1 MCYKI
6 ILTQFF
12 CRKKFFFNKKRA
24 AKRTV
29 FNTFFTISTP
39 AEKAVI
45 FPPGYRFFK
54 KNFASL
60 KNCITFA
67 FESNTI

>member
-12 CRKKFFFNKKRA
+12 CRKKLFFNKNHA

-45 FPPGYRFFK
+45 FPPGYRFSK
-54 KNFASL
+54 KILSV
-60 KNCITFA
+60 
-67 FESNTI
+67 

>member
-1 MCYKI
+1 M
-6 ILTQFF
+6 LQNGRF
-12 CRKKFFFNKKRA
+12 
-24 AKRTV
+24 

-54 KNFASL
+54 KNFVSL
-60 KNCITFA
+60 KICITFA